1 MDVIN
6 AFRQIEID
14 QLTIIKDGII
24 KGIINASVQK
34 NEIFTH
40 DISIPIEKGDIFV
53 RKLLNGVEE
62 KYVVINPSF
71 YNGIAKM
78 PPHYEVEVRKL
89 DIDKLNDNNN
99 IYNITAEK
107 VNINSVDNSLNIKND
122 REIFNDMIKVLDNA
136 NVENKKEILDAINEM
151 KNNYGKPLFKDKV
164 NDLLQVAANCIS
176 LFKTIIPFLIK

>member
-24 KGIINASVQK
+24 KGIISASVQK

-107 VNINSVDNSLNIKND
+107 VNINSVDNKN
-122 REIFNDMIKVLDNA
+122 
-136 NVENKKEILDAINEM
+136 EILAAINEM
-151 KNNYGKPLFKDKV
+151 KNNYGKPTFKDKV
-164 NDLLQVAANCIS
+164 NDFLQIAANCIS